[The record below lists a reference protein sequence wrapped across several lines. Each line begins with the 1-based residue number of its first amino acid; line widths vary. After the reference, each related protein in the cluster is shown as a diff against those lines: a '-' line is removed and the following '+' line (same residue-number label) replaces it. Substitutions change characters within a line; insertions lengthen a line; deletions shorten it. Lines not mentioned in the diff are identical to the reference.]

1 MHRRKYRYGFGSM
14 IVSSS
19 HQKENLMNTKDSSS
33 EEIDRGTNISDEGHP
48 PPQLQEIPA
57 DASHIAVATSI
68 GR

>member
-1 MHRRKYRYGFGSM
+1 
-14 IVSSS
+14 
-19 HQKENLMNTKDSSS
+19 MNTKDSSS